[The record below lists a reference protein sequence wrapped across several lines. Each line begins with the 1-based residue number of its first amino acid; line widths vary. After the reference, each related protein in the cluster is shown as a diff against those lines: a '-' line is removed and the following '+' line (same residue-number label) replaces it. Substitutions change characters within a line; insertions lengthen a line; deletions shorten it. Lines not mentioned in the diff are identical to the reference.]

1 MSVNRKDTAI
11 GPERSQSRGEV
22 VALRAVPDVHLPH
35 LDEHDEDDKKAAPH
49 TQAAAMPAATRPPRS
64 RSLARIVLE
73 VALIATG
80 VFLGLLGEQWRES
93 AHRRELAEASL
104 RRFRAEIVSNRKAI
118 EAVKD
123 YHVTTK
129 KIVDAYFA
137 ADPKKRQRADVQIS
151 GIQPPFLEHTAW
163 DLALATQSL
172 VYIDPQLAFGLS
184 RIYNVQQEVSGL
196 TSGVL
201 QAMYLLNPTQN
212 LDAFLGAVAI
222 YYGDVVMIEP
232 KLVKMYDEILPQID
246 RALGESP
253 ARNP

>member
-1 MSVNRKDTAI
+1 M
-11 GPERSQSRGEV
+11 
-22 VALRAVPDVHLPH
+22 PDVHLPH
-35 LDEHDEDDKKAAPH
+35 LDEHDEGDKKAAPH
-49 TQAAAMPAATRPPRS
+49 THATVRPAATRPPRS

-73 VALIATG
+73 VELIATG

-93 AHRRELAEASL
+93 AHRRELAEESL
-104 RRFRAEIVSNRKAI
+104 RRFRSEIVSNRKAI

-123 YHVTTK
+123 YHVMTK
-129 KIVDAYFA
+129 KNVDAYFA
-137 ADPKKRQRADVQIS
+137 ADPKERQRIDVQLR
-151 GIQPPFLEHTAW
+151 GIQPAFLEHTAW

-212 LDAFLGAVAI
+212 PDALLGAVAT
-222 YYGDVVMIEP
+222 YYGDVVLIEP
-232 KLVKMYDEILPQID
+232 KLLEMYDEILPQID

-253 ARNP
+253 AKNAQK

>member
-1 MSVNRKDTAI
+1 MKLFRAVVVATLLLTTPASSQSPAFDLGVRDSTRAIRAFTEASRAGVSVN
-11 GPERSQSRGEV
+11 S
-22 VALRAVPDVHLPH
+22 
-35 LDEHDEDDKKAAPH
+35 LD
-49 TQAAAMPAATRPPRS
+49 
-64 RSLARIVLE
+64 
-73 VALIATG
+73 
-80 VFLGLLGEQWRES
+80 
-93 AHRRELAEASL
+93 
-104 RRFRAEIVSNRKAI
+104 RKAV

-129 KIVDAYFA
+129 KSVDAYFA
-137 ADPKKRQRADVQIS
+137 ANPKERQRVDVQLR
-151 GIQPPFLEHTAW
+151 GIQPAFLEHTAW

-222 YYGDVVMIEP
+222 YYGDIVMIEP
-232 KLVKMYDEILPQID
+232 KLVEMYDEILPQID

-253 ARNP
+253 GRKNASE